1 MSKPIYED
9 SALTSKKTIYDAAA
23 PPSPATSGLQAED
36 FAPRIAGWIGQV
48 RQESAHM
55 ASTVRRHGRELVS
68 QWIRVEQR
76 IAATVERTV
85 PRGEKLAPGII
96 YVGVAALAGP
106 IFTRNRNF
114 AIRWTSPFL
123 FASLASFY
131 FVPGTANVVLRNV
144 WGRYGDPGTLDA
156 VRAQWHAVKEA
167 ERSVRV
173 RVADSVQELRLSLQE
188 GRGFGKSA
196 HDVAEKTEEYVAE
209 LAAAAAANI
218 RKDVG
223 EKSTYDNVLEL
234 PEGVSVAKPKAAEPK
249 KKLPLGFKDNVN

>member
-1 MSKPIYED
+1 M
-9 SALTSKKTIYDAAA
+9 
-23 PPSPATSGLQAED
+23 
-36 FAPRIAGWIGQV
+36 
-48 RQESAHM
+48 
-55 ASTVRRHGRELVS
+55 
-68 QWIRVEQR
+68 EQR

-85 PRGEKLAPGII
+85 PRGEKLVPGII

-106 IFTRNRNF
+106 IFTRKRNF

-131 FVPGTANVVLRNV
+131 FVPGTANVVLRNI

-156 VRAQWHAVKEA
+156 VRAQWHAVKET

-188 GRGFGKSA
+188 GRGFGKNA
-196 HDVAEKTEEYVAE
+196 HIVAEKTEEYVAG
-209 LAAAAAANI
+209 LAAAAADNIKKDVAGLAAAAADNI

-234 PEGVSVAKPKAAEPK
+234 PEGVATAEPKAAEPK
-249 KKLPLGFKDNVN
+249 KKLPLGFKDKVE